1 MARKDRILIEHL
13 GKEYVVDIIDC
24 QPNIVVDIVECDV
37 EVDIEYKDL
46 YHLKDTP
53 TIRTK
58 FDKEKRY
65 FQGTGHSLR
74 ASSSSPSTR
83 VSGSGFHRVVPTGN
97 QEKEKEIET
106 RFTEEDKNNHFKGKG
121 HRLC

>member
-46 YHLKDTP
+46 YRLKGDMMVE
-53 TIRTK
+53 R
-58 FDKEKRY
+58 KR
-65 FQGTGHSLR
+65 
-74 ASSSSPSTR
+74 
-83 VSGSGFHRVVPTGN
+83 N
-97 QEKEKEIET
+97 QSFRKHQKP
-106 RFTEEDKNNHFKGKG
+106 NQ
-121 HRLC
+121 CQ

>member
-1 MARKDRILIEHL
+1 MSMNTSAET
-13 GKEYVVDIIDC
+13 
-24 QPNIVVDIVECDV
+24 PVEPTTT
-37 EVDIEYKDL
+37 
-46 YHLKDTP
+46 KDTP

-74 ASSSSPSTR
+74 ASSSPSTR

-97 QEKEKEIET
+97 QEKDKEIET